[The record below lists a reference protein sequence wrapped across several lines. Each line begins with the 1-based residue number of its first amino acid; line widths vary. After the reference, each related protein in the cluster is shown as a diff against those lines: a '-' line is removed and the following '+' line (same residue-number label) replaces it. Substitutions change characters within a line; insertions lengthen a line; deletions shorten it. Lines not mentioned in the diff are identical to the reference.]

1 MLIQDFI
8 AFLIEDQHNSTGI
21 YTDLIGEFVLKNE
34 KDVNIQKSLCD
45 IQEGS
50 ILYLGLNHNIQ
61 ETGSLTKNLTLFL
74 GTEVLFGLVGFNG
87 EIYRQLAIDFY
98 DQVKNANVHGKK
110 IQLCYFSEIK
120 DEIDSFFDSAKLIVE
135 GKIPAFEKVAMKAI
149 INHCASASDVAVKK
163 ADFYHCLQYG
173 FGIIEDIG
181 KDYYNHENNE
191 YNLEDAQY
199 TEPQEQESWRYISH
213 INKLRKGNIFS
224 NNTEAEYLFIT
235 NTRATLN
242 ASRMQTDK
250 VKMETGLEQVNDYA
264 VSINRITNILWYK
277 LGNGFGRKEYPNN
290 VNAVLKAKIVLA
302 SSISHNVAEVYNNAK
317 EQYKNGKITK
327 TQLAAR
333 IIVLRKK
340 PVLPEELEVD
350 CIEESMDFSTEFICR
365 FEEEVILNKATL
377 EERELKIQ
385 KMEENQIIQLVEKDK
400 EIAQKD
406 QIIYKQNEENMSLV
420 SELQK
425 YKEKEEER
433 RRRKELLKKSIRLGL
448 CIIWKIMIIVVVTV
462 LVYALEQKFN
472 NNIPKHIY
480 AIVDSIGVLGVCW
493 VAIKK
498 DYSKI
503 FNSTEFLDE
512 E

>member
-1 MLIQDFI
+1 
-8 AFLIEDQHNSTGI
+8 
-21 YTDLIGEFVLKNE
+21 
-34 KDVNIQKSLCD
+34 
-45 IQEGS
+45 
-50 ILYLGLNHNIQ
+50 
-61 ETGSLTKNLTLFL
+61 
-74 GTEVLFGLVGFNG
+74 
-87 EIYRQLAIDFY
+87 
-98 DQVKNANVHGKK
+98 
-110 IQLCYFSEIK
+110 
-120 DEIDSFFDSAKLIVE
+120 
-135 GKIPAFEKVAMKAI
+135 
-149 INHCASASDVAVKK
+149 
-163 ADFYHCLQYG
+163 
-173 FGIIEDIG
+173 
-181 KDYYNHENNE
+181 
-191 YNLEDAQY
+191 
-199 TEPQEQESWRYISH
+199 
-213 INKLRKGNIFS
+213 
-224 NNTEAEYLFIT
+224 
-235 NTRATLN
+235 
-242 ASRMQTDK
+242 
-250 VKMETGLEQVNDYA
+250 
-264 VSINRITNILWYK
+264 
-277 LGNGFGRKEYPNN
+277 
-290 VNAVLKAKIVLA
+290 
-302 SSISHNVAEVYNNAK
+302 
-317 EQYKNGKITK
+317 
-327 TQLAAR
+327 
-333 IIVLRKK
+333 
-340 PVLPEELEVD
+340 
-350 CIEESMDFSTEFICR
+350 MDFSTEFICR